1 MTRIA
6 PKNQNSKQPEI
17 RQYYFLITGTVMFYP
32 KNVAFGEEG
41 PNVASLPLNAIVKNT
56 HGRITTSGLADAQVA
71 LSQAL
76 IQKIGEAEPVEIV
89 DVQLG
94 AISKL
99 GHMLPSEFHD
109 LKVQQAPEPSA
120 EDVAPAKV
128 H

>member
-6 PKNQNSKQPEI
+6 PKNLNGKNQEI

-32 KNVAFGEEG
+32 KNVLFGDEG
-41 PNVASLPLNAIVKNT
+41 PNVASLPLNAIIKNT

-76 IQKIGEAEPVEIV
+76 VQKIGDQEPVEIV

-109 LKVQQAPEPSA
+109 LAVQQAPEPTA
-120 EDVAPAKV
+120 EDVAPATV
-128 H
+128 N